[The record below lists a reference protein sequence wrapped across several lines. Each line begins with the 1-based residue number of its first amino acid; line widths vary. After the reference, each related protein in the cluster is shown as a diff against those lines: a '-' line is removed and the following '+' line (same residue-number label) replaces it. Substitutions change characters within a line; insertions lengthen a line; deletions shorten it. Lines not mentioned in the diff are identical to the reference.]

1 MPEGDTLHKLARYLS
16 PRLRGQLLEPIEV
29 PNAPRALI
37 VDDDEVEEV
46 FARGKHLLIQLGSG
60 RCLRVHLGMNG
71 TFHHYRHHVRWKRSA
86 RTAQVVLATQEDVFV
101 CFRPTKVELSW
112 STPPPSVR
120 ALGPDLALGPPDP
133 QILAE
138 RLKAAMQRSP
148 RLDDV
153 LLDQQICSGI
163 GNVYKS
169 EILFIG
175 QVSPNRPIDSL
186 SESKVLEL
194 FDIGSRLLRDNLEGG
209 PRVTTRSGLNQL
221 DPNGSNLWVYGRRNL
236 PCFRCGHLISRAITG
251 RQTRVTYWCTQCQ
264 NED

>member
-16 PRLRGQLLEPIEV
+16 PRLRGQVIEPIDV

-71 TFHHYRHHVRWKRSA
+71 TFHHYRHHVRWKRSP
-86 RTAQVVLATQEDVFV
+86 RTAQVVLATKEDVFV

-112 STPPPSVR
+112 RPPPTVR

-133 QILAE
+133 ARLAE
-138 RLKAAMQRSP
+138 RLRTAAEHSP
-148 RLDDV
+148 RIDDI

-175 QVSPNRPIDSL
+175 QISPDRSINEL
-186 SESKVLEL
+186 SETQILHL
-194 FDIGSRLLRDNLEGG
+194 FVIGSRLLRDNLEGG
-209 PRVTTRSGLNQL
+209 PRVTTASHLLGLDLRAQTY
-221 DPNGSNLWVYGRRNL
+221 GSTAVARKALL
-236 PCFRCGHLISRAITG
+236 PCFRCNLPVFPAPSR
-251 RQTRVTYWCTQCQ
+251 
-264 NED
+264 EDRPG

>member
-16 PRLRGQLLEPIEV
+16 PRLRGQVLEPIEV

-71 TFHHYRHHVRWKRSA
+71 TFHHYRHQVRWKRSP
-86 RTAQVVLATQEDVFV
+86 RTAQVVLATKEGVFV

-112 STPPPSVR
+112 STPPPTVR
-120 ALGPDLALGPPDP
+120 ALGPDLSLGPPDP
-133 QILAE
+133 ARLAE
-138 RLKAAMQRSP
+138 RLKTAAERSP
-148 RLDDV
+148 RIDDI

-175 QVSPNRPIDSL
+175 QVSPERSINEL
-186 SESKVLEL
+186 SETQILHL
-194 FDIGSRLLRDNLEGG
+194 FVMGSRLLRDNLEGG
-209 PRVTTRSGLNQL
+209 PRVTTASELL
-221 DPNGSNLWVYGRRNL
+221 DLDSQGSNLWVYGRRNQ
-236 PCFRCGHLISRAITG
+236 PCFRCQTPISRAITG
-251 RQTRVTYWCTQCQ
+251 RQTRVTYWCPQCQ
-264 NED
+264 A